1 MGTEKTI
8 TAGPG
13 SGTDGAAARIHE
25 LERRLFEA
33 EAKYESLVEQLPAAI
48 YIDSPDADGPTYYVS
63 PQVRDLLGISPADY
77 ITKAGIWKSLIHP
90 EDRQRMMDV
99 HQLWRETGKSP
110 EAGDYRYVKPDGT
123 TVWIHDRSTL
133 VRDADGTPLFV
144 QGVMFDITAQKE
156 AELRMQHMAYHD
168 PLTDLPNR
176 AMFEEHLALALAR
189 AERSGASVAVLFMD
203 LDGFKDVNDQ
213 LGHAA
218 GDDLLRIVAQ
228 RLMEA
233 TRATDLLAR
242 LGGDEFLV
250 LLADLP
256 DERGPS
262 PTGVLEVVSN
272 RITSRVAEPIPLRGQ
287 TVMTSISIGAAMCPD
302 EARTAD
308 DLMRIADAAM
318 YAHKRRGDG
327 ARLVG

>member
-1 MGTEKTI
+1 MTGHDHEDGRRGVAPDPC
-8 TAGPG
+8 AG
-13 SGTDGAAARIHE
+13 RVHE
-25 LERRLFEA
+25 LERRLFESD
-33 EAKYESLVEQLPAAI
+33 AKYQALVAQLPAAI
-48 YIDSPDADGPTYYVS
+48 YIDAPDPDGPTYYVS

-77 ITKAGIWKSLIHP
+77 VMKADVWDSLVHP
-90 EDRQRMMDV
+90 DDRQRMVDEYL
-99 HQLWRETGKSP
+99 QWIATGEP
-110 EAGDYRYVKPDGT
+110 EAGDYRYIKPDGT
-123 TVWIHDRSTL
+123 VVWIHDRSKL
-133 VRDADGTPLFV
+133 VLDADGTPLFV
-144 QGVMFDITAQKE
+144 QGVMFDVTAQKE

-189 AERSGASVAVLFMD
+189 AQRSGSSVAVLFMD

-218 GDDLLRIVAQ
+218 GDDLLRLVAH
-228 RLMEA
+228 RLKEA

-262 PTGVLEVVSN
+262 ADEVLRVVSD
-272 RITSRVAEPIPLRGQ
+272 RITTRVAEPYPLRGQ
-287 TVMTSISIGAAMCPD
+287 TVLTSISIGAAMFPSQAADAD
-302 EARTAD
+302 E
-308 DLMRIADAAM
+308 LMRLADSAM
-318 YAHKRRGDG
+318 YAHKRRGEG